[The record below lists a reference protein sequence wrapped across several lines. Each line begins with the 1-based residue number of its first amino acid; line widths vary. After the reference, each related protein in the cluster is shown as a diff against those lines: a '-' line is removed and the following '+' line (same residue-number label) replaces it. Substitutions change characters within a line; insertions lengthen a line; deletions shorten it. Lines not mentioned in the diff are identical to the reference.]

1 MKNNS
6 TVTSG
11 VTGAELLQVAFIV
24 LKLCHVINWKW
35 IWVLAPTW
43 ISAIIVVVC
52 IAIYVIADVWLKRR
66 YKL

>member
-24 LKLCHVINWKW
+24 LKLCHVIDWKW
-35 IWVLAPTW
+35 VWVLSPTW
-43 ISAIIVVVC
+43 IVTIIVIVC
-52 IAIYVIADVWLKRR
+52 IVAYIVADQILERR
-66 YKL
+66 FKK